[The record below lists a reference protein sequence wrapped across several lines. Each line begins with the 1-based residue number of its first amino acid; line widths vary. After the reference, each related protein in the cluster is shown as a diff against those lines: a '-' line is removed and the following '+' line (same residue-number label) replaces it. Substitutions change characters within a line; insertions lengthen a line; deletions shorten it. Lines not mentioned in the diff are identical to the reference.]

1 MRYFRIL
8 TSRNFL
14 PTYNKPAPTLA
25 EWYKDGNMLKLLAFT
40 LPLCLDTF
48 AIAFAVLGEM
58 RLTRAQR
65 MRVMVLFIAFEAGMP
80 LIGMALGA
88 PLAHLAGTPRHVV
101 IDPYQ
106 LGSPAETRGLHM
118 VDQTHLANT
127 VDLTFV
133 GRYILPIIV
142 PVVVG
147 GLGLL
152 MLDEGLNN
160 DDDDDDDD
168 DEVGKARAL
177 VAARG
182 LSVIGLGLGISLDE
196 LVVGFTLSFTKLPV
210 RDVITAI
217 VIQAFLAVM
226 IGQLLGRK
234 ARTGSLGLSTERIT
248 NGSKLAAG
256 SVLVALATALLVGPP
271 VVTHVLP
278 HILPHHKVSHYVA
291 PPAVSTADP

>member
-1 MRYFRIL
+1 
-8 TSRNFL
+8 
-14 PTYNKPAPTLA
+14 
-25 EWYKDGNMLKLLAFT
+25 MLKLLAFT

-48 AIAFAVLGEM
+48 AVAFAVLGEM
-58 RLTRAQR
+58 HLTRAQR
-65 MRVMVLFIAFEAGMP
+65 VRVWVLFIAFEAGMP
-80 LIGMALGA
+80 LAGMALGA
-88 PLAHLAGTPRHVV
+88 PLAHLAGTPAHVV

-106 LGSPAETRGLHM
+106 LGSANEAYQLRM
-118 VDQTHLANT
+118 ADSAHLADT

-133 GRYILPIIV
+133 GRYVVPIIV

-147 GLGLL
+147 ALGLL
-152 MLDEGLNN
+152 MLDEVLN
-160 DDDDDDDD
+160 DDDDDDD

-182 LSVIGLGLGISLDE
+182 LSVIALGLGISLDE
-196 LVVGFTLSFTKLPV
+196 LVVGFTLSFSKLPV

-234 ARTGSLGLSTERIT
+234 ARTGSLRISTERIS

-256 SVLVALATALLVGPP
+256 SVLVALATVLLVGPP
-271 VVTHVLP
+271 VVSHVLP
-278 HILPHHKVSHYVA
+278 HILPHHKVGHYVA
-291 PPAVSTADP
+291 PPAVSTGDP

>member
-1 MRYFRIL
+1 
-8 TSRNFL
+8 
-14 PTYNKPAPTLA
+14 
-25 EWYKDGNMLKLLAFT
+25 MLKLLAFT

-48 AIAFAVLGEM
+48 AVAFAVLGEM
-58 RLTRAQR
+58 HLTRGQR
-65 MRVMVLFIAFEAGMP
+65 IRVWVLFIAFEAGMP
-80 LIGMALGA
+80 LAGMALGA
-88 PLAHLAGTPRHVV
+88 PLAHLAGTPAHVV

-106 LGSPAETRGLHM
+106 LGSPNEAYQLRLA
-118 VDQTHLANT
+118 DRAHLADT

-133 GRYILPIIV
+133 GRYVLPIIV

-147 GLGLL
+147 ALGLL
-152 MLDEGLNN
+152 MLDEVLN
-160 DDDDDDDD
+160 DDDDDD

-196 LVVGFTLSFTKLPV
+196 LVVGFTLSFSRLPV

-217 VIQAFLAVM
+217 VIQAFLAVL

-234 ARTGSLGLSTERIT
+234 ARAGRLGLSTGRIA

-256 SVLVALATALLVGPP
+256 SVLVALATILLVGPP
-271 VVTHVLP
+271 VVSHVLP
-278 HILPHHKVSHYVA
+278 HVLPHHKVGHYVA
-291 PPAVSTADP
+291 PPAVSTGDP